1 MTSREELRTKAILT
15 LAAANFDYQKPA
27 HARAFSDM
35 PATIRLMLVEKMGA
49 AFDALGDAGFHVLG
63 PEVTEEMGRA
73 NGELP
78 HNVGTG
84 GRFVAMARAGD
95 LTKK

>member
-1 MTSREELRTKAILT
+1 MTRDELRAKAIFT

-27 HARAFSDM
+27 HARAFSEL
-35 PATIRLMLVEKMGA
+35 PAAIRLMLVEKMTA
-49 AFDALGDAGFHVLG
+49 AFDALGAAGFHVLG
-63 PEVTEEMGRA
+63 PEVTEEMSRA

-84 GRFVAMARAGD
+84 GRFVAMARTGD
-95 LTKK
+95 LTRKP